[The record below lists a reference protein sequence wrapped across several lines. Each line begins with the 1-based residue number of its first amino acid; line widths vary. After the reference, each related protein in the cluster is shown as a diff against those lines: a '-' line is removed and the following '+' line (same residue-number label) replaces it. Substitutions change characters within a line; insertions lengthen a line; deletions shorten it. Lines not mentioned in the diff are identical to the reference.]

1 MRRTYAGVC
10 MLLIG
15 FGSVSVHAQFVPV
28 TAKIRFTY
36 EASKDGK
43 LKRLVKEGVFYRTE
57 NGSTL
62 KHWTSGD
69 INAMGGSGEL
79 FDNQTLHTYEI
90 LYKDK
95 KMIEHSKQP
104 VRRKPDEF
112 KDMESQGK
120 DTVEGL
126 SCDVIVMEIAGP
138 GIKPHRFGNACIS
151 RDYGLWLRQETR
163 NTTPDDRAVHTL
175 FEMYDVKLNLP
186 PDDNEFEI
194 LHTFTIMKEP
204 SSPVPQMPQPQMP
217 D

>member
-1 MRRTYAGVC
+1 MRRIYPGVC
-10 MLLIG
+10 MLLIAL
-15 FGSVSVHAQFVPV
+15 GSVNAHAQFVPV
-28 TAKIRFTY
+28 TANIRFTY

-69 INAMGGSGEL
+69 VDDMGVSSGEL

-95 KMIEHSKQP
+95 KMIEHSRQP
-104 VRRKPDEF
+104 APRKPDDF
-112 KDMESQGK
+112 KDMESRGK

-126 SCDVIVMEIAGP
+126 PCDLIVMEVAGP
-138 GIKPHRFGNACIS
+138 GIKPHRVGNSCIS
-151 RDYGLWLRQETR
+151 RNYALWLRQETR
-163 NTTPDDRAVHTL
+163 DTTPDGKAVHTL

-186 PDDNEFEI
+186 PDNNEFEI
-194 LHTFTIMKEP
+194 LHTFTIVKEP
-204 SSPVPQMPQPQMP
+204 NRPVPKMP
-217 D
+217 